1 MNKLCIIAK
10 NKKTYFINRLIEE
23 VGNDV
28 AVFDPWSD
36 IDFPRAENYIV
47 RTTGVYHSDLDLMM
61 IKGLPSK
68 HVYNSPESL
77 QRFRSKHIQYSWF
90 ETVDGPI
97 LPWVSLKD
105 NDLVTLEKF
114 SVLYPEMVVKPHVG
128 QGGWGIEVLK
138 REDLRRWFKKDDKDY
153 LLQPFIKGATEY
165 RYFFL
170 KGSAPVVLKR
180 SASTG
185 IAANFQKEGSAE
197 VSELPVEFVPEI
209 ERLISLSGAHY
220 GAIDLLVEHG
230 RIYVLELNAVP
241 GIEQLERVSQINI
254 MKAFISS
261 LGK

>member
-23 VGNDV
+23 VGNGV
-28 AVFDPWSD
+28 VVFDPWSD
-36 IDFPRAENYIV
+36 IEFHQAENYIV
-47 RTTGVYHSDLDLMM
+47 RTTGVYHSNLDLMM
-61 IKGLPSK
+61 IKGLPSQQ
-68 HVYNSPESL
+68 VYNSHESL
-77 QRFRSKHIQYSWF
+77 QRFRSKHNQYSWF
-90 ETVDGPI
+90 ELVDVPI
-97 LPWVSLKD
+97 LPWISLNS

-138 REDLRRWFKKDDKDY
+138 REDLRRWFKKEDKNY
-153 LLQPFIKGATEY
+153 LLQPFIKGAAEF

-170 KGSAPVVLKR
+170 KDSAPIVLKR
-180 SASTG
+180 NASTG

-220 GAIDLLVEHG
+220 GAIDLLIDHG
-230 RIYVLELNAVP
+230 RMYVLELNTVP
-241 GIEQLERVSQINI
+241 GIEQLEKVSQTNV
-254 MKAFISS
+254 MKAFLSS
-261 LGK
+261 LAK